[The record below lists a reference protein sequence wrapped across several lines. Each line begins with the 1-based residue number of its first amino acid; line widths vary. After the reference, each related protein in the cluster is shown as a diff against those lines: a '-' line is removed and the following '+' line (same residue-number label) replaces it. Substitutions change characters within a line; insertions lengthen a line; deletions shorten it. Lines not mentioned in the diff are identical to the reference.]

1 MSKAS
6 APFEWAGEKFAS
18 HEELSEI
25 LGRGYFKEGS
35 AWGSIRQGWAVAV
48 EWEEVARLIKEA
60 SGVPAAPAISPGRRA
75 RASLPR
81 AALEGDLRSTGN
93 RLWETMAARGFS
105 GAVDAL
111 WARCEKS
118 ALDSIAKP
126 AARRPSAKAPKTG
139 KGAAKAGGSAGPAGP
154 RRL

>member
-1 MSKAS
+1 MSKGAP
-6 APFEWAGEKFAS
+6 PFEWAGARFS
-18 HEELSEI
+18 CQEELAEI
-25 LGRGYFKEGS
+25 LGRGYFKEGA

-48 EWEEVARLIKEA
+48 EWEEVALLIEEA
-60 SGVPAAPAISPGRRA
+60 SGVSMAPAISPGRRA

-81 AALEGDLRSTGN
+81 AAFEGDLRSPGN
-93 RLWETMAARGFS
+93 RLWETTAGRGFS

-118 ALDSIAKP
+118 ALDSIAKQ
-126 AARRPSAKAPKTG
+126 AARRPSAKAPKPG
-139 KGAAKAGGSAGPAGP
+139 KGASNSGGSSGPAGP